1 MRILIIFIFL
11 VSNSFANEVSGIKNL
26 VISEEFKKHGDI
38 TFFDTKKN
46 LINLN
51 DYKGSLIILNFW
63 ATWCAPCKEEMPS
76 LDFLAVNENLDNLK
90 IFPINVGKD
99 KIENAEKFFND
110 LNIKIEKGNMKDL
123 LNWLRD
129 KIHVHGERYDAK
141 VLCQKITGEELNFRF
156 FMDYAKEKYSNIYK
170 LN

>member
-51 DYKGSLIILNFW
+51 DYKGSLIILNF
-63 ATWCAPCKEEMPS
+63 ANLIHHFFHLKTTNHHT
-76 LDFLAVNENLDNLK
+76 FLALYGL
-90 IFPINVGKD
+90 
-99 KIENAEKFFND
+99 
-110 LNIKIEKGNMKDL
+110 
-123 LNWLRD
+123 
-129 KIHVHGERYDAK
+129 
-141 VLCQKITGEELNFRF
+141 
-156 FMDYAKEKYSNIYK
+156 
-170 LN
+170 